1 MEISKEKRLEYK
13 KLAVD
18 TVISYAREQGV
29 KLRRSDFPLDGK
41 GFTGNLVDFY
51 RWDENELYTVR
62 VFINKEGRW
71 AAQLKK
77 AEDGFLNY
85 VNARV
90 MKEGIMFS
98 FSTKELDLL
107 RMKDDSNTDK
117 DVDIEKIISKITKL
131 LALSDLEKNPSE
143 NEAIAASLAAQRLL
157 AKYNLSMVDVTG
169 ERDPEEEIEQVI
181 ADVGKGKKWKYNLA
195 AAVADNYACK
205 TFSQGSDKLVF
216 YGYKA
221 DILIARRVYIYLFKV
236 GNRLANQYVKNY
248 RENTWYDTKGIY
260 NSFVSGFTNGVR
272 KELEKQ
278 CTALALVVQP
288 EVQESW
294 DIFSAAMKAQDW
306 SIKSN
311 DPDAYREGFVE
322 GKRALN
328 AQYLEDDTKTG
339 KTEG

>member
-1 MEISKEKRLEYK
+1 MEISKEKKQEYK

-29 KLRRSDFPLDGK
+29 KLRHSDFILDGNYVK
-41 GFTGNLVDFY
+41 TGNFVDFY
-51 RWDENELYTVR
+51 HWDGSGLDTVR
-62 VFINKEGRW
+62 VFINREGRW
-71 AAQLKK
+71 AAQLKR

-90 MKEGIMFS
+90 MKEGVMFS
-98 FSTKELDLL
+98 FTTKELDLL
-107 RMKDDSNTDK
+107 RMKDDSDTGK
-117 DVDIEKIISKITKL
+117 DVDMEKIISKITKL

-143 NEAIAASLAAQRLL
+143 SEAISASLAAQRLL
-157 AKYNLSMVDVTG
+157 AKYNLSMADVT
-169 ERDPEEEIEQVI
+169 EKHDPTEGIEQVI
-181 ADVGKGKKWKYNLA
+181 ADVRTRKKWKYSLA
-195 AAVADNYACK
+195 CVIANNYACK

-236 GNRLANQYVKNY
+236 GNRLASQYVKKY
-248 RENTWYDTKGIY
+248 RETICYETKGIY
-260 NSFVSGFTNGVR
+260 NSFVSGFVNGVK

-278 CTALALVVQP
+278 CTALALIVQP

-294 DIFSAAMKAQDW
+294 DIFSAAMGTKNWNINWD
-306 SIKSN
+306 
-311 DPDAYREGFVE
+311 DVEAYEEGFVE

-328 AQYLEDDTKTG
+328 AQYLEGDTKAG
-339 KTEG
+339 KVG